1 MSPEFM
7 CFRRQIAGAVCWLRK
22 NRMEVNSDRKAECQ
36 ALRRPKAPYGAG
48 CSRTEMIYL
57 VLSALLGLSAH
68 RLRHAIS
75 ACQQLCNRCRKR
87 ATAADSLPGDRM
99 CPQASR
105 EDRYSPPVRSVSN

>member
-1 MSPEFM
+1 MLTARP
-7 CFRRQIAGAVCWLRK
+7 
-22 NRMEVNSDRKAECQ
+22 ECQ
-36 ALRRPKAPYGAG
+36 ALACAKAPCGAD

-57 VLSALLGLSAH
+57 ILSALLDLSAR

-99 CPQASR
+99 CPQASV
-105 EDRYSPPVRSVSN
+105 EDRYSPPVCRSAELNVT